1 MARRP
6 LFDLLPR
13 NSEIHN
19 FTSVQLTDRQSKVL
33 GMGLKFRPSLRP
45 PSAAQFNLQ
54 IEDFCRRVRLQH
66 TFANCLP
73 DPDFNPRLYVPTGW
87 NPPRENPDLEDKLF
101 AVRQELRERMAVNI
115 PHWKNNLSKQ
125 EREELKELKSNP
137 NIKVLPTDKN
147 LGPSLLSTDWVQ
159 TETLRHL
166 HDELSYRKV
175 TQQDWYD
182 NHLNVINSREE
193 VLSIYSRFISSNV
206 ARFLRSFD
214 HFVSPAKFHIIP
226 KIHKNPMVGRPIAAS
241 HSYLTRPISIFID
254 ELTKPKIHMPTV
266 LRDSGEL
273 IQLLENTVL
282 PNNDCFLVTADVVS
296 LYPNVD
302 TKKALITLDLLLREA
317 RVPETPLLIQLA
329 RLVFDNN
336 YLSSEFSPDIFHQ
349 VFGIAMGTP
358 FAVTV
363 ANAFMFHHEK
373 DIVEYYSQHLRLYKR
388 FIDDIFAI
396 WCGPKGTL
404 LEFLDALN
412 NKNDRIKLTYC
423 ISKSSIS
430 FLDLFLY
437 KDTFSNVLQFSTFQ
451 KPLNKYLYIPY
462 ESFHPSSNKKAFIK
476 GELIRYARNS
486 SSFNSFSETRDKF
499 WKRLRVRGYPFR
511 FLLPLFCEIRY
522 SDRKKWLCKK
532 PKNRS
537 SLGRT
542 IVFKT
547 TFNCSHARIKSA
559 ISTILPELDCTVCY
573 QKTVTLANLCK

>member
-13 NSEIHN
+13 NLEIHN
-19 FTSVQLTDRQSKVL
+19 FSSVQLTARQSKVL

-45 PSAAQFNLQ
+45 PSADQFDLQ
-54 IEDFCRRVRLQH
+54 IKDFCRRVRLQH
-66 TFANCLP
+66 AFANCLQ

-87 NPPRENPDLEDKLF
+87 NPPRENPELEDKLF
-101 AVRQELRERMAVNI
+101 AVRQELRENIAVNI
-115 PHWKNNLSKQ
+115 PHWKNNLSKL
-125 EREELKELKSNP
+125 EREELRELKSNP
-137 NIKVLPTDKN
+137 NIKILPADKN
-147 LGPSLLSTDWVQ
+147 LGPSLLATDWVQ
-159 TETLRHL
+159 AETLRHL

-182 NHLNVINSREE
+182 KRLNVINSREKL
-193 VLSIYSRFISSNV
+193 LSIYSRFLSSNV

-241 HSYLTRPISIFID
+241 HSYITRPISIFID
-254 ELTKPKIHMPTV
+254 ELTKPKIRMPTV

-273 IQLLENTVL
+273 IQLLEYTVL
-282 PNNDCFLVTADVVS
+282 PTTDCFLVTADVVS

-302 TKKALITLDLLLREA
+302 TKKALIALDLLLREA

-358 FAVTV
+358 FAVTA

-373 DIVEYYSQHLRLYKR
+373 DIVEYYSQYLKLYKR

-404 LEFLDALN
+404 LEFLNALN
-412 NKNDRIKLTYC
+412 SKTDRIKLTYC
-423 ISKSSIS
+423 ISESSIS

-437 KDTFSNVLQFSTFQ
+437 RETSSNVLQFSTFQ
-451 KPLNKYLYIPY
+451 KPLNKYLYIPF

-476 GELIRYARNS
+476 GELMRYARNS
-486 SSFNSFSETRDKF
+486 SSFNSFHDTREKF

-511 FLLPLFCEIRY
+511 FLLPLFREIRY
-522 SDRKKWLCKK
+522 CDRKKWLYKK
-532 PKNRS
+532 PKS
-537 SLGRT
+537 KPSLGT
-542 IVFKT
+542 TVFKI
-547 TFNCSHARIKSA
+547 TFNCSHARIKGV
-559 ISTILPELDCTVCY
+559 ISTILPDLDCTVY
-573 QKTVTLANLCK
+573 GKYYFTRKL

>member
-13 NSEIHN
+13 NLEIHN
-19 FTSVQLTDRQSKVL
+19 FSSVQLTARQSKVL

-45 PSAAQFNLQ
+45 PSADLFDLQ
-54 IEDFCRRVRLQH
+54 IKDFCRRVRLQH
-66 TFANCLP
+66 AFANCLQ

-87 NPPRENPDLEDKLF
+87 NPPRENPELEDKLF
-101 AVRQELRERMAVNI
+101 AVRQELRENIAVNI
-115 PHWKNNLSKQ
+115 PHWKNNLSKL
-125 EREELKELKSNP
+125 EREELRELKSNP
-137 NIKVLPTDKN
+137 NIKILPADKN
-147 LGPSLLSTDWVQ
+147 LGPSLLATDWVQ
-159 TETLRHL
+159 AETLRHL

-182 NHLNVINSREE
+182 KRLNVINSREKL
-193 VLSIYSRFISSNV
+193 LSIYSRFLSSNV

-214 HFVSPAKFHIIP
+214 HFDSPAKFHIIP

-241 HSYLTRPISIFID
+241 HSYITRPISIFID
-254 ELTKPKIHMPTV
+254 ELTKPKIRMPTV

-273 IQLLENTVL
+273 IQLLEYTVL
-282 PNNDCFLVTADVVS
+282 PTTDCFLVTADVVS

-302 TKKALITLDLLLREA
+302 TKKALIALDLLLREA

-358 FAVTV
+358 FAVTA

-373 DIVEYYSQHLRLYKR
+373 DIVEYYSQYLKLYKR

-404 LEFLDALN
+404 LEFLNALN
-412 NKNDRIKLTYC
+412 SKTDRIKLTYC
-423 ISKSSIS
+423 ISESSIS

-437 KDTFSNVLQFSTFQ
+437 RETSSNVLQFSTFQ
-451 KPLNKYLYIPY
+451 KPLNKYLYIPF

-476 GELIRYARNS
+476 GELMRYARNS
-486 SSFNSFSETRDKF
+486 SSFNSFHDTREKF

-511 FLLPLFCEIRY
+511 FLLPLFREIRY
-522 SDRKKWLCKK
+522 CDRKKWLYKK

-547 TFNCSHARIKSA
+547 TLNCSHARIKSA
-559 ISTILPELDCTVCY
+559 ISSILPEIDCIVCY
-573 QKTVTLANLCK
+573 KKTVTLANLCK